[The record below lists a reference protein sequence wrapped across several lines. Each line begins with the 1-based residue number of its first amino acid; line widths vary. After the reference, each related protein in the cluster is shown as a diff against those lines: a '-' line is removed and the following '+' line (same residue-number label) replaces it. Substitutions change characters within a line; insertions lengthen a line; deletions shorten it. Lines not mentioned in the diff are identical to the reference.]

1 VIYFITVNYY
11 SAELIAQL
19 IASFQQQAVNGRGG
33 SQDSPDLVLSDSARP
48 YSNEPFS
55 YQLLIVNNS
64 PDDPDI
70 HKLSSPQAII
80 LEAGENLGFGQGC
93 NLGLDW
99 VYSQSKDA
107 IVWLINPD
115 ATFVCQEFYEVIH
128 FFKNHSTISILGTL
142 VTTLEGDI
150 CFAGGE
156 FNASSGAIVQKNLL
170 SDSKESV
177 VFCDWVSGC
186 SMILNLQNFQSCP
199 RFDSSYFLY
208 YEDFEFCYRYRT
220 QGHQVAITSQFE
232 VNHRP
237 SSITNRDVFSKT
249 RHSTY
254 SYLITLH
261 RLSPRSALLIRLAK
275 LLLHTIILVPYRPP
289 VSLGKCCGVFDYLG
303 LLWRSKGVLPL
314 LL

>member
-1 VIYFITVNYY
+1 MIYFITVNYY

-19 IASFQQQAVNGRGG
+19 IASFQQQTVN
-33 SQDSPDLVLSDSARP
+33 SHWEVSKNSPGLISDCAAS
-48 YSNEPFS
+48 YSNELFS

-64 PDDPDI
+64 PDDTDI
-70 HKLSSPQAII
+70 YKLSSPQAII

-93 NLGLDW
+93 NLGLNW
-99 VYSQSKDA
+99 VYSRSKDA

-115 ATFVCQEFYEVIH
+115 ASFVFQEFHEVVH

-156 FNASSGAIVQKNLL
+156 FHPNSGAIAQKNLL
-170 SDSKESV
+170 SGSEESV
-177 VFCDWVSGC
+177 ILCDWVSGC

-199 RFDSSYFLY
+199 QFDSSYFLY
-208 YEDFEFCYRYRT
+208 YEDFEFCHRYRA

-232 VNHRP
+232 VKHRP

-261 RLSPRSALLIRLAK
+261 RLSPRSTLLVRLVR
-275 LLLHTIILVPYRPP
+275 LLLHSIVLVPYRLPI
-289 VSLGKCCGVFDYLG
+289 SRGKCCGIFDYLG
-303 LLWRSKGVLPL
+303 LLWRTKGVLPL

>member
-19 IASFQQQAVNGRGG
+19 IASFQQQTVNSRSCPEG
-33 SQDSPDLVLSDSARP
+33 SSELVVSDSARR
-48 YSNEPFS
+48 YSNEAFP

-70 HKLSSPQAII
+70 HKLSSPQTII
-80 LEAGENLGFGQGC
+80 LEAGSNLGFGQGC

-115 ATFVCQEFYEVIH
+115 ASFVHQEFHKVIH

-156 FNASSGAIVQKNLL
+156 FNANSGAIVQRNLL
-170 SDSKESV
+170 LDSADSV
-177 VFCDWVSGC
+177 VLCDWVSGC

-199 RFDSSYFLY
+199 RFDPSYFLY

-261 RLSPRSALLIRLAK
+261 RLSPRSTLLIRLAK
-275 LLLHTIILVPYRPP
+275 LLLHAVILILYRPP
-289 VSLGKCCGVFDYLG
+289 ISLGKCCGVFDYLR

>member
-19 IASFQQQAVNGRGG
+19 IASFQQQAVNSRGCPK
-33 SQDSPDLVLSDSARP
+33 DSPELVVSDSTWR
-48 YSNEPFS
+48 YGNEPFS

-80 LEAGENLGFGQGC
+80 LEAGANLGFGQGC

-115 ATFVCQEFYEVIH
+115 ASFANQKFNEVIH
-128 FFKNHSTISILGTL
+128 FFKSHSTISILGTL
-142 VTTLEGDI
+142 VTTLDGDI

-156 FNASSGAIVQKNLL
+156 FNANSGAIAQKNLL
-170 SDSKESV
+170 SGSKDSV
-177 VFCDWVSGC
+177 VLCDWVSGC

-254 SYLITLH
+254 SYLT
-261 RLSPRSALLIRLAK
+261 LLIRFAK
-275 LLLHTIILVPYRPP
+275 LLLHAVILVPYRPP
-289 VSLGKCCGVFDYLG
+289 ISLGKWCGVFDYLG